1 MDGLYDDVS
10 KSVTTY
16 YIHKAK
22 STSKDFPLRLHVDDR
37 WSATAFH
44 LFVIS
49 FSISS
54 VKPSEGI
61 EPIKAAALALRS
73 PCRIPTRGRSQTML
87 TRRGR

>member
-37 WSATAFH
+37 
-44 LFVIS
+44 
-49 FSISS
+49 
-54 VKPSEGI
+54 
-61 EPIKAAALALRS
+61 
-73 PCRIPTRGRSQTML
+73 
-87 TRRGR
+87 